1 MELLGDYVLGDSL
14 LDFFIYLLK
23 EETAE
28 KQWEVWLHKPV
39 TIGFDEFKKK
49 TSQQA
54 KHRLSSVDEKTAIK
68 KANNIL
74 KIKNFKE
81 VGG

>member
-1 MELLGDYVLGDSL
+1 MELLSDYVLGDSL

-28 KQWEVWLHKPV
+28 KQWEVWLHKPIN
-39 TIGFDEFKKK
+39 IGFEEFKKK

-54 KHRLSSVDEKTAIK
+54 KQKLSSADERAAIE

-74 KIKNFKE
+74 QMKNFKE

>member
-1 MELLGDYVLGDSL
+1 MGLLETLNPNELLG
-14 LDFFIYLLK
+14 FFIELTK
-23 EETAE
+23 TETEE
-28 KQWEVWLHKPV
+28 KQWEVWLHKV
-39 TIGFDEFKKK
+39 DSIGFDEFKKK
-49 TSQQA
+49 TMQQS
-54 KHRLSSVDEKTAIK
+54 KQKLSSVDEKTAIK

>member
-1 MELLGDYVLGDSL
+1 MELLGDYTLGNSL

-28 KQWEVWLHKPV
+28 KQWEVWLHKPFN
-39 TIGFDEFKKK
+39 IGFDEFKKK
-49 TSQQA
+49 LSQQA
-54 KHRLSSVDEKTAIK
+54 KQKISSDDEKIAIE

-74 KIKNFKE
+74 KMKNFKE

>member
-1 MELLGDYVLGDSL
+1 MGLLETLNPNELLG
-14 LDFFIYLLK
+14 FFIELTK
-23 EETAE
+23 TETEE
-28 KQWEVWLHKPV
+28 KQWEVWLHKV
-39 TIGFDEFKKK
+39 DSIGFDEFKKK
-49 TSQQA
+49 TMQQA
-54 KHRLSSVDEKTAIK
+54 KQKLSSVDEKTAIK